1 MTMINWND
9 YQFTDKTILIIED
22 VESSI
27 KFFEAALSKINS
39 NLLWAIGGDDAIRVF
54 DDNRNTI
61 DIVLLDLNLP
71 VVNGF
76 KVLEHIKK
84 VSPNIP
90 VVVQTAYLFSGE
102 EEKSISMGA
111 NAFIAKPVHLELLLN
126 TFSKYLK
133 STPTV

>member
-61 DIVLLDLNLP
+61 DLVLLDLNLP

>member
-1 MTMINWND
+1 MINWND

-61 DIVLLDLNLP
+61 DLVLLDLNLP